1 MSNFLLVNLES
12 WDKHAVNDL
21 MSTKEGG
28 KHSIIAILSN
38 NENSNGNSKEIR
50 YLKLKLNGDKD
61 EINIQNIYNKNYW
74 KFISTINY
82 NTKYSFH
89 L

>member
-1 MSNFLLVNLES
+1 MLVNLES
-12 WDKHAVNDL
+12 WDKYAVNDL